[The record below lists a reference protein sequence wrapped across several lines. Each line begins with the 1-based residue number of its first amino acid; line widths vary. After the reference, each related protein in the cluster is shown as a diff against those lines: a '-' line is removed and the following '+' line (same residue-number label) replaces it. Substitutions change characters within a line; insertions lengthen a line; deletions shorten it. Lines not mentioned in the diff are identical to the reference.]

1 MKKKSFYSCSAC
13 GYSSQ
18 KWLGKCPGCN
28 EWNTL
33 SEEIRTEKKHEALE
47 FLQTEPVRLDQVT
60 FHEENRYKSGL
71 LELDRVLGG
80 GLVKGSLVLIGGDPG
95 IGKSTLLLQILGK
108 LTDQERNVRALYVS
122 AEESLA
128 QVKMRAQRLSV
139 SEENLYVLSET
150 QLETLY
156 SHVEKIKPAILV
168 IDSIQTL
175 FSQELESAPG
185 TVSQVRH
192 CTSRLLYL
200 AKKNNIA
207 TFLVGHVT
215 KEGSIAGPRVLE
227 HMVDTVLY
235 FDSDASLSFRILRV
249 VKNRF
254 GSTSEIGVFEMQE
267 KGLVE
272 IDNPSSFFLGERT
285 PKPAPGSVVVSS
297 LEGTRP
303 ILVELQ
309 ALVSGTTFATPRRT
323 TLGVDPMRT
332 SLLLAVLEKTSG
344 IILAGHDVYVN
355 VAGGIKIAETAV
367 DLGIMM
373 AVMSSFKNKTLPQ
386 DVLVMGEVGLSGEV
400 RAVRGAELRVN
411 EAKKLGFKKIILPQK
426 NLDQLKK
433 KMNLELC
440 GITHV
445 QEALG
450 LFF

>member
-1 MKKKSFYSCSAC
+1 MKKKSFYSCISC

-28 EWNTL
+28 EWNTF
-33 SEEIRTEKKHEALE
+33 SEEIKTEKKHEALE
-47 FLQTEPVRLDQVT
+47 FSQSEPMRLDQVS
-60 FHEENRYKSGL
+60 FQEENRYKSGL

-80 GLVKGSLVLIGGDPG
+80 GIVKGSLILIGGDPG

-108 LTDQERNVRALYVS
+108 LTDQEKKINALYVS

-128 QVKMRAQRLSV
+128 QVKMRAQRLGV
-139 SEENLYVLSET
+139 SEESLYVLSET

-156 SHVEKIKPAILV
+156 THVEKIKPEILV

-192 CTSRLLYL
+192 CASRLLYL

-215 KEGSIAGPRVLE
+215 KEGSLAGPRVLE

-254 GSTSEIGVFEMQE
+254 GSTSEIGVFDMQE

-272 IDNPSSFFLGERT
+272 IDNPSSFFLGERAEHH
-285 PKPAPGSVVVSS
+285 APGSVVVSS

-309 ALVSGTTFATPRRT
+309 ALVSGTTFVTPRRT

-355 VAGGIKIAETAV
+355 VAGGIRIQETAV

-373 AVMSSFKNKTLPQ
+373 AVMSSFKNQALPQ
-386 DVLVMGEVGLSGEV
+386 DILVMGEVGLSGEI
-400 RAVRGAELRVN
+400 RAVRGAELRIN
-411 EAKKLGFKKIILPQK
+411 EAKKLGFKKIIVPQK
-426 NLDQLKK
+426 NLLQLKK
-433 KMNLELC
+433 KMNVELC
-440 GITHV
+440 GISRV
-445 QEALG
+445 QEALS

>member
-1 MKKKSFYSCSAC
+1 
-13 GYSSQ
+13 
-18 KWLGKCPGCN
+18 
-28 EWNTL
+28 
-33 SEEIRTEKKHEALE
+33 
-47 FLQTEPVRLDQVT
+47 
-60 FHEENRYKSGL
+60 
-71 LELDRVLGG
+71 
-80 GLVKGSLVLIGGDPG
+80 
-95 IGKSTLLLQILGK
+95 
-108 LTDQERNVRALYVS
+108 
-122 AEESLA
+122 
-128 QVKMRAQRLSV
+128 QRLSV

-192 CTSRLLYL
+192 CASRLLYL